1 MVTELGCNNCS
12 GTTTL
17 SPITIA
23 TFLINITAMSA
34 SYRPFLI
41 SLVVSSRSVSER
53 SDFLKHLEKIYV
65 LKMRFLTMY
74 LL

>member
-1 MVTELGCNNCS
+1 
-12 GTTTL
+12 
-17 SPITIA
+17 
-23 TFLINITAMSA
+23 MSA